1 VSTRSTRRL
10 LVAGCG
16 DLGVRLAT
24 RLDDWSTHGLRRN
37 PQGLPPFIRPVQA
50 DLGDPD
56 SLGAIRGDWDA
67 VVYTATPGERTAEAY
82 RSIYVAGLR
91 ALLEQVTTRR
101 LVLVSST
108 AVFGQNDGQWVDES
122 SPTRPQAFN
131 GRILLE
137 AEQLARAAGACVVRF
152 SGIYGPGRDY
162 LIRKVR
168 AGNVVCRR
176 TPPVWTNRIHADDC
190 AAALAH
196 VLEMANPDPIYV
208 ASDANPAPRW
218 EVLEWLATRLGVEP
232 PHESAQSGEGQGKRV
247 SAARLFST
255 GFTLQYPDYRAGYE
269 AMLK

>member
-1 VSTRSTRRL
+1 MSKHPSRHL

-16 DLGVRLAT
+16 DLGQRLAA

-37 PQGLPPFIRPVQA
+37 PQGLPSSIQPVQA
-50 DLGDPD
+50 DLGDRD
-56 SLGAIRGDWDA
+56 SLRAVRRDWDA

-82 RSIYVAGLR
+82 RSIYVDGLC
-91 ALLEQVTTRR
+91 ALLERVETRR

-108 AVFGQNDGQWVDES
+108 AVYGQKDGQWVDES
-122 SPTRPQAFN
+122 SPTHPEAFN

-137 AEQLARAAGACVVRF
+137 AEQLARQAGACVLRF

-168 AGNVVCRR
+168 AGNVVCQRS
-176 TPPVWTNRIHADDC
+176 PPVWTNRIHADDC

-196 VLEMANPDPIYV
+196 VLAMENPDPVYI
-208 ASDANPAPRW
+208 ASDAQPAPRR
-218 EVLEWLATRLGVEP
+218 EVLDWLATRLSAAP
-232 PHESAQSGEGQGKRV
+232 PHEPAQSARGQGKRV